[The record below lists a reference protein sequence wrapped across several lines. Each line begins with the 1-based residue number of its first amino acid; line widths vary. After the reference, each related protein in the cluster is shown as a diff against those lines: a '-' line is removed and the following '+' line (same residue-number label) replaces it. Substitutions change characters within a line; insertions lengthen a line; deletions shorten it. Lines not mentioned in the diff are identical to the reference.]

1 MPDPVAMTSGRIC
14 QRDHGAVR
22 VPHQIHLVDPERI
35 EYLLEP
41 AEELCDGARSPRS
54 RYGTPGVA
62 EDVDRVDVSPR
73 REAAQNVNERRRRRP
88 GPRKQHHRCVRGR
101 AKAVHP
107 GRTVRCLD
115 IDRSGAGPGDQR
127 VVGLEERDA
136 LGGRG
141 EFQRRPWGIVPTS
154 RSD

>member
-35 EYLLEP
+35 EYLIEP
-41 AEELCDGARSPRS
+41 AEEFCDGARSPRS

-88 GPRKQHHRCVRGR
+88 GPPEAAPPVCPGPCQGCSPGSNR
-101 AKAVHP
+101 AM
-107 GRTVRCLD
+107 
-115 IDRSGAGPGDQR
+115 
-127 VVGLEERDA
+127 
-136 LGGRG
+136 
-141 EFQRRPWGIVPTS
+141 S
-154 RSD
+154 RH

>member
-88 GPRKQHHRCVRGR
+88 GPPGSSTTGVSGAVPRLFTRVEPCDVSTSTGR
-101 AKAVHP
+101 
-107 GRTVRCLD
+107 
-115 IDRSGAGPGDQR
+115 AGPGDQR

-141 EFQRRPWGIVPTS
+141 DFQRRPWGIVPTS